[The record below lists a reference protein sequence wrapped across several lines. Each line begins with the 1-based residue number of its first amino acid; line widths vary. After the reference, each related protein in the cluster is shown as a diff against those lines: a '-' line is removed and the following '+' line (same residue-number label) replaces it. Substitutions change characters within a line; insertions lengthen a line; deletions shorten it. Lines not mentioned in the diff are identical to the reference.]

1 MMIDQGILQIAA
13 ELLKHDDAEV
23 REQAALL
30 EGSFALSGI
39 GREMFL
45 DYAFENLKELLED
58 EDIRVREASAWA
70 LYRVSVNE
78 DGC

>member
-1 MMIDQGILQIAA
+1 M
-13 ELLKHDDAEV
+13 

-30 EGSFALSGI
+30 QGSFALSGI
-39 GREMFL
+39 GRQIF

-58 EDIRVREASAWA
+58 EDLRVREASSWA
-70 LYRVSVNE
+70 LYRLSVNE